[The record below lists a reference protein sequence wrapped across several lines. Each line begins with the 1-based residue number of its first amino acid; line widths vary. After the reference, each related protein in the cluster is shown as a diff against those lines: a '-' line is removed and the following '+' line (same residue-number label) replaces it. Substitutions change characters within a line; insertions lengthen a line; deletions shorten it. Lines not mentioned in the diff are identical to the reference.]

1 MVQRFSSCVQ
11 FWVIFRI
18 THTEKILNH
27 LKVIRELQCAEV
39 AEPSLGSGGTP
50 GIAMGIQQRGLSFV
64 LFWEEKTG
72 AMQIFLEKSKLPGE

>member
-1 MVQRFSSCVQ
+1 MKVTEDGTEILKLCIQ

-39 AEPSLGSGGTP
+39 VEPS
-50 GIAMGIQQRGLSFV
+50 
-64 LFWEEKTG
+64 
-72 AMQIFLEKSKLPGE
+72 

>member
-50 GIAMGIQQRGLSFV
+50 GIAREGFLLSF
-64 LFWEEKTG
+64 LGRKIRCNADILRE
-72 AMQIFLEKSKLPGE
+72 I